1 MIPCRVVDQT
11 IEAAEGCCH
20 FGIEAL
26 NLGNLAK
33 IGLKNFSPALLGGF
47 TGFGFGVVVMNR
59 DAGAFPGQAQGNGA
73 ADALGGASHQD
84 DLAVELR
91 GAGCSAGGHGGGKDA
106 GKRSGLGIK
115 GNRAGLRWA
124 GGACIQ
130 EVRARQG
137 TRKLVRLPAMDIHP
151 LVVLTLAIAVVFI
164 LIIRLKI
171 NAFLALI
178 TAAMTVGLLS
188 STVSLAEVMPEVA
201 ESFGRVC
208 GGIGIVIALAA
219 LIGQCLMESGA
230 ADKITR
236 VFVRAL
242 GEKRASLSMLA
253 SGYVLSVPVF
263 FDTVFYL
270 LIPLARALRVRT
282 GKNYVLFVM
291 AICAGG
297 AVTHTL
303 VPPTPGPLAM
313 AATLNI
319 DLGMMILVG
328 GVVGIGMSIV
338 GWLFARNRDQAL
350 NIPLRE
356 TPGLSLQDLE
366 ELATRDE
373 SRLPSFFLSML
384 PIVLPVLFITS
395 NTAAN
400 AIDKTSAIAGVTA
413 FLGNPNFALLV
424 SAAISLYLLA
434 SQKGYSLAE
443 MAKPVETAFASGG
456 LIILITAAGGSFG
469 GMLVRAEVGTTL
481 GNLAQDFG
489 IPLLLLSFLL
499 GTLLKVAQG
508 SGTVTMITVSS
519 IMAPLIVSSPP
530 PFHAVYVACAIG
542 SGSLVGSWMNDSGFW
557 VYKQMSGFTE
567 MEALQTWTPLLAVM
581 GISGYVITQI
591 LAILFPLV

>member
-1 MIPCRVVDQT
+1 M
-11 IEAAEGCCH
+11 E
-20 FGIEAL
+20 
-26 NLGNLAK
+26 
-33 IGLKNFSPALLGGF
+33 
-47 TGFGFGVVVMNR
+47 
-59 DAGAFPGQAQGNGA
+59 
-73 ADALGGASHQD
+73 
-84 DLAVELR
+84 
-91 GAGCSAGGHGGGKDA
+91 
-106 GKRSGLGIK
+106 
-115 GNRAGLRWA
+115 
-124 GGACIQ
+124 
-130 EVRARQG
+130 
-137 TRKLVRLPAMDIHP
+137 IHP
-151 LVVLTLAIAVVFI
+151 LLVLLIAIAVVFL

-171 NAFLALI
+171 NAFMALI

-188 STVSLAEVMPEVA
+188 STVSLGEVMPEVA
-201 ESFGRVC
+201 SAFGRVC

-242 GEKRASLSMLA
+242 GEKNASLSMLS

-270 LIPLARALRVRT
+270 LIPLARAMRVRT

-297 AVTHTL
+297 AVTHTM

-319 DLGMMILVG
+319 DLGVMILVG
-328 GVVGIGMSIV
+328 AFIGIQMSIV
-338 GWLFARNRDQAL
+338 GWLFAINRDKAL
-350 NIPLRE
+350 DIPLRE
-356 TPGLSLQDLE
+356 TAGLSLDELEDL
-366 ELATRDE
+366 AHRDE
-373 SRLPSFFLSML
+373 RRLPSFSMSML

-400 AIDKTSAIAGVTA
+400 AIDKESAIAGVTA

-424 SAAISLYLLA
+424 SATISLYMLA
-434 SQKGYSLAE
+434 KQKGYSLAE

-469 GMLVRAEVGTTL
+469 GMLVRAEVGSTL
-481 GNLAQDFG
+481 GNLAQEFG
-489 IPLLLLSFLL
+489 IPFLMLSFLL
-499 GTLLKVAQG
+499 GALIKIAQG

-519 IMAPLIVSSPP
+519 IMAPLIVASPP
-530 PFHAVYVACAIG
+530 PFHTVYVACAIG

-567 MEALQTWTPLLAVM
+567 MEGLKTWTPLLAVM
-581 GISGYVITQI
+581 GVAGYILTQVF
-591 LAILFPLV
+591 AIVLPLQ